1 MKVSNK
7 ILIIVSL
14 VIFLAI
20 SNKVVEFTLQDAKVH
35 RRIQIEKI
43 RPLIDNFMAGEEVNP
58 DIFSW
63 YNRTH
68 RKVDTVTLEHYL
80 NEGLITEEEHQA
92 FLGAHLEVRWSR
104 KDAVATAK

>member
-1 MKVSNK
+1 MEVSNK

-43 RPLIDNFMAGEEVNP
+43 RPLIDNFMAGEKVDPNT
-58 DIFSW
+58 FFW
-63 YNRTH
+63 YNKTH
-68 RKVDTVTLEHYL
+68 RKVDTIALEHCL
-80 NEGLITEEEHQA
+80 NEGLITEEEHRA
-92 FLGAHLEVRWSR
+92 FLGAKLEISWSR
-104 KDAVATAK
+104 RDTVATTE

>member
-1 MKVSNK
+1 MKK
-7 ILIIVSL
+7 TPIIIVSIL
-14 VIFLAI
+14 GFILFGLIFLEA
-20 SNKVVEFTLQDAKVH
+20 SDESYKDRLRSDAEV
-35 RRIQIEKI
+35 I
-43 RPLIDNFMAGEEVNP
+43 RPQIDAFMAGEEVNP

-68 RKVDTVTLEHYL
+68 RKVDVATLEHYL